1 MADLAVRFV
10 QAAWPLD
17 VSLRRVE
24 WDSGEGSEVA
34 VRAGGRREVLREM
47 LAVVAREG
55 GTALVCCTTVAE
67 ARSTRQKPSAKSKE
81 TTA

>member
-1 MADLAVRFV
+1 M
-10 QAAWPLD
+10 
-17 VSLRRVE
+17 
-24 WDSGEGSEVA
+24 A